1 MVWATSTIND
11 IQQIVFLSIVYVPFG
26 CRALFTVKIKAYT
39 YPRKDRGWGMLSG
52 DKRKSQAYETKVG
65 IYKAN
70 KIGPATTPT
79 HEALLD
85 PAT

>member
-1 MVWATSTIND
+1 
-11 IQQIVFLSIVYVPFG
+11 
-26 CRALFTVKIKAYT
+26 
-39 YPRKDRGWGMLSG
+39 MLSG

-65 IYKAN
+65 IYKTN

>member
-1 MVWATSTIND
+1 
-11 IQQIVFLSIVYVPFG
+11 
-26 CRALFTVKIKAYT
+26 
-39 YPRKDRGWGMLSG
+39 MLSG